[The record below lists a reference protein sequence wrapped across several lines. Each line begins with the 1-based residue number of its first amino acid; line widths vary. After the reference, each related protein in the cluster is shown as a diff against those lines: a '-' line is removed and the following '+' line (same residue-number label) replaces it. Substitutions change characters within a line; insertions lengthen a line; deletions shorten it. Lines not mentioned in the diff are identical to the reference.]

1 MTNIYMCRH
10 TSFVYFVSSFWC
22 DCS

>member
-1 MTNIYMCRH
+1 MCRH